1 MCAGNANREAHHA
14 REQAKRDAAAA
25 MAQQEQAYREMLSMI
40 PKPPKPEDYTPG
52 PMSTRSSLDDTNSG
66 VSTAKSKRK
75 STLNMNK
82 GVASLRIPLNTGGS
96 SGGGLNIG

>member
-1 MCAGNANREAHHA
+1 MCMGNQRRIAQHA
-14 REQAKRDAAAA
+14 AEQAKRDASAA
-25 MAQQEQAYREMLSMI
+25 MAQQEASYREMLSMI
-40 PKPPKPEDYTPG
+40 PKTPKPSDYTPG